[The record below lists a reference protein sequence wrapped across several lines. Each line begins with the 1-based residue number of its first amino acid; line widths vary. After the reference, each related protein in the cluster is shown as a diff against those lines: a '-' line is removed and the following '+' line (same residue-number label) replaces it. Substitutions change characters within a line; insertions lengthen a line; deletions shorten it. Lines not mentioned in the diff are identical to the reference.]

1 MPSLNIGKLLGVNLT
16 AKKRL
21 TAYNFPD
28 EPKKV
33 LFYVLAGGKTGSVY
47 SYLTRPD
54 GIWLQFQRSGGSY
67 YYIKYE
73 PDAFVLSDD
82 ILQLIK
88 LDQLQLEKQ
97 LIAQKG
103 EIPYYIEKYGK
114 YVLGAIIVTTL
125 ISVYI
130 KKKA

>member
-1 MPSLNIGKLLGVNLT
+1 MPSLNVGKLIGLNLT

-21 TAYNFPD
+21 TAYNFPN

-47 SYLTRPD
+47 SYLEKPD
-54 GIWLQFQRSGGSY
+54 GIYLQFNRSGGSY

-73 PDAFVLSDD
+73 PDSFVLSDE
-82 ILQLIK
+82 IVQLIK

-97 LIAQKG
+97 LIAEKG
-103 EIPYYIEKYGK
+103 AIPYYIEKYGK
-114 YVLGAIIVTTL
+114 FILGAVLITTL